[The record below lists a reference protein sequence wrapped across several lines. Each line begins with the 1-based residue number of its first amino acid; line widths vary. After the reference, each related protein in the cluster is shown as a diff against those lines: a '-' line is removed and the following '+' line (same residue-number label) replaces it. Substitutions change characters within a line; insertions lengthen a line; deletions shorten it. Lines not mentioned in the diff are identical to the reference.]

1 MISSSIPTEKAR
13 LHSVN
18 YTRGRQ
24 ATELLGWIT
33 QYGYLKAAR
42 RASLTRL
49 RQTEQFTYRLHA
61 YECHRRITALLALR
75 AVEFVEASQHGYHP
89 PHPTPRQARHLQ
101 SFYNSR
107 ITPEQKAW
115 CRQQLHQLPTPNSLL

>member
-1 MISSSIPTEKAR
+1 MISSSIQTEKAR

-33 QYGYLKAAR
+33 QHGYLKAAR

-49 RQTEQFTYRLHA
+49 RQAEQFTYRLHA
-61 YECHRRITALLALR
+61 YECHRHITALLALR
-75 AVEFVEASQHGYHP
+75 AVEFIEASQHCYQP
-89 PHPTPRQARHLQ
+89 PCPTPRQARFLQ
-101 SFYNSR
+101 SFYNGR
-107 ITPEQKAW
+107 IIPKQKTW
-115 CRQQLHQLPTPNSLL
+115 CRQQLCEAVVTS